1 MSRPAGPSARRRA
14 GRRAAAAAACWGL
27 ALLAPAVGA
36 AGPASAVRAAPE
48 TRSCTEV
55 AAEDPE
61 VGPYAAPSR
70 ALEAMGVPAAHE
82 LLRRR
87 GVVAGEGVT
96 VAVVDSG
103 IAPRAGLPE
112 APGVAAY
119 GPRSAPVDPHG
130 TIVAGLVAAPPR
142 PDGEAVGVA
151 PGARLVDVRVL
162 DAFAPQ
168 EGQAGPLSVR
178 VAEGLEHVLDEVRRA
193 GGSRPVV
200 DIVNVSVAVPPEPRI
215 DAAVE
220 ALWRAGVVVVA
231 ESGDRPVDEA
241 DPLPDELAAAAPG
254 QDAAAQVHPAGA
266 GVGQG
271 EHVLAVTAVADA
283 GSPTDAVLPSS
294 AVDVAAPTTGGVSV
308 GLNGGTCG
316 VDTVSSS
323 WAAAQVTGV
332 VALLMSAYPDDTP
345 EEVLDRL
352 VPAADGR
359 ADVRSPTRGA
369 GVARADEALA
379 RGLGGAD
386 PGAPRSAGTAEPAT
400 APAPEPDL
408 LATVRDDAA
417 WWGVLGG
424 GALLLALVLR
434 PVLARRDPARTS
446 R

>member
-1 MSRPAGPSARRRA
+1 MNGRA
-14 GRRAAAAAACWGL
+14 GRRVPAAASAASA
-27 ALLAPAVGA
+27 AVGA
-36 AGPASAVRAAPE
+36 LTLLALAAGAAAPAAAVGGAAPE

-61 VGPYAAPSR
+61 VGPFAGPSR

-82 LLRRR
+82 VLRRR
-87 GVVAGEGVT
+87 GVLPGEGVT
-96 VAVVDSG
+96 VAVVDTG
-103 IAPRAGLPE
+103 IAPRAGLPA
-112 APGVAAY
+112 APGVASY
-119 GPRSAPVDPHG
+119 GPDGEPVDPHG
-130 TIVAGLVAAPPR
+130 TVVAGLVAAPPR
-142 PDGEAVGVA
+142 PDGDAVGVA

-162 DAFAPQ
+162 DAFSPQ
-168 EGQAGPLSVR
+168 EGQAGPLAVR
-178 VAEGLEHVLDEVRRA
+178 VAEGLEHVLAQVRRV
-193 GGSRPVV
+193 GGARPVV
-200 DIVNVSVAVPPEPRI
+200 DVVNVSVAVPPEPRI

-241 DPLPDELAAAAPG
+241 DPLPDELAVATPG
-254 QDAAAQVHPAGA
+254 EDAASQVHPAGA
-266 GVGQG
+266 GDGRG
-271 EHVLAVTAVADA
+271 EHVLGVAAVGDAPDAPDA
-283 GSPTDAVLPSS
+283 GVLRSS
-294 AVDVAAPTTGGVSV
+294 AIDVAAPTVGGVSV

-316 VDTVSSS
+316 VDSVSTS

-345 EEVLDRL
+345 EQVLDRL
-352 VPAADGR
+352 LPAADGR

-369 GVARADEALA
+369 GVVRADEALA
-379 RGLGGAD
+379 RGLGPPA
-386 PGAPRSAGTAEPAT
+386 PEAPRSVADAEPAT
-400 APAPEPDL
+400 APVPEPDL
-408 LATVRDDAA
+408 LASVRDDAV